1 MERYEKVSAVGFL
14 LLYSSGVHFV
24 DGIMGKEDA
33 LEDVDSKC
41 GSSCSV
47 SRGPPPRVCYATY
60 GFPESLGE
68 PRAPRP
74 RDLVRS
80 SRVIPANLHYSRPL

>member
-1 MERYEKVSAVGFL
+1 MELWGKKTL
-14 LLYSSGVHFV
+14 LRMLIPSVEV
-24 DGIMGKEDA
+24 VA
-33 LEDVDSKC
+33 LSQ
-41 GSSCSV
+41 G
-47 SRGPPPRVCYATY
+47 GPPPRVCYATY